1 MKKMLSESMQLKRPR
16 NGIRF
21 HRSTISLIFLVWS
34 VVALSPG
41 LCNAADKGS
50 DPFDVYAV
58 DGAGEQLRHIKVRP
72 DGNRVEVVQE
82 GLIAMPGKPQ
92 GIARH
97 PTQSSFIVTL
107 VGKGAE
113 SPRAVTLGLGDDGKL
128 SIVGVSDLQDSTGY
142 TSFDRTGGYF
152 LTSSYHDG
160 HLDVYQVKPDG
171 VVGERVSHHEVAEK
185 YAHSVLTTP
194 DNRFLY
200 VPCVKEFNA
209 IYQYAFDG
217 QTGEVSPLEPFD
229 AKPPH
234 MSGPRH
240 IAYHPE
246 LPFVYFSNEQ
256 QLGVSAY
263 RVEANGQLVALQHA
277 ITIPRRSPYTA
288 GVRGMHASDIAVTGN
303 GKFLFLALRDFV
315 GDEDSV
321 FMFSVAEDGR
331 LSLVSRK
338 RVGDIPWCLR
348 VSPSD
353 SHLLVSESRDKTLA
367 VIPIQ
372 QDGSLG
378 DAVRMD
384 WGTEVRNMVVHPLS
398 AK

>member
-1 MKKMLSESMQLKRPR
+1 MGERMWIEQNQKGRLL
-16 NGIRF
+16 
-21 HRSTISLIFLVWS
+21 HRCIVSLVLFTWS
-34 VVALSPG
+34 IASLSPG
-41 LCNAADKGS
+41 LCAVINEGT

-58 DGAGEQLRHIKVRP
+58 DGSGEQLLHITVRP
-72 DGNRVEVVQE
+72 NGNRVQVLQE
-82 GLIAMPGKPQ
+82 DVLAMPGKPH

-97 PTQSSFIVTL
+97 PAKSSCIVTL
-107 VGKGAE
+107 LGKGAE
-113 SPRAVTLGLGDDGKL
+113 SPRAVTLVRSNEGKL
-128 SIVGVSDLQDSTGY
+128 SIAGVTDLQDSTGY

-160 HLDVYQVKPDG
+160 HFDVYQVKPDG
-171 VVGERVSHHEVAEK
+171 VVGDRVSHQQVAEK

-194 DNRFLY
+194 DNKFLY

-209 IYQYAFDG
+209 IYQYSFDEK
-217 QTGEVSPLEPFD
+217 TGDIQPLEPID

-234 MSGPRH
+234 MFGPRH
-240 IAYHPE
+240 IAYHPS
-246 LPFVYFSNEQ
+246 LPYVYFSNEQ

-263 RVEANGQLVALQHA
+263 RITKDGQLAALQHA
-277 ITIPRRSPYTA
+277 TTIPRRSPYTA
-288 GVRGMHASDIAVTGN
+288 GVRGMHASDIAMTHD

-321 FMFSVAEDGR
+321 FMFRIAEDGR

-353 SHLLVSESRDKTLA
+353 SYLLVTESREKTFA
-367 VIPIQ
+367 VLPIQ

-384 WGTEVRNMVVHPLS
+384 WGAEVRNMVIQPLS
-398 AK
+398 EK

>member
-1 MKKMLSESMQLKRPR
+1 M
-16 NGIRF
+16 
-21 HRSTISLIFLVWS
+21 
-34 VVALSPG
+34 
-41 LCNAADKGS
+41 
-50 DPFDVYAV
+50 
-58 DGAGEQLRHIKVRP
+58 
-72 DGNRVEVVQE
+72 
-82 GLIAMPGKPQ
+82 
-92 GIARH
+92 
-97 PTQSSFIVTL
+97 
-107 VGKGAE
+107 
-113 SPRAVTLGLGDDGKL
+113 
-128 SIVGVSDLQDSTGY
+128 
-142 TSFDRTGGYF
+142 
-152 LTSSYHDG
+152 TSSYQDG
-160 HLDVYQVKPDG
+160 HFDVYQVKPDG

-209 IYQYAFDG
+209 IYQYAFDE
-217 QTGEVSPLEPFD
+217 QTGEVLPLEPFD
-229 AKPPH
+229 AKPPY
-234 MSGPRH
+234 MFGPRH

-263 RVEANGQLVALQHA
+263 RIEKDGQLMAIQHA
-277 ITIPRRSPYTA
+277 TTLPRRAPYTA
-288 GVRGMHASDIAVTGN
+288 GVRGMHASDITVTGD

-321 FMFSVAEDGR
+321 FMFGIAEDGR

-367 VIPIQ
+367 VLPIQ
-372 QDGSLG
+372 QDGLLG

-384 WGTEVRNMVVHPLS
+384 WGAEVRSMVVRRLP

>member
-1 MKKMLSESMQLKRPR
+1 MENIMGERMRIERKHKGRIL
-16 NGIRF
+16 
-21 HRSTISLIFLVWS
+21 HRSIVSLVFFAWS
-34 VVALSPG
+34 IASQSPG
-41 LCNAADKGS
+41 LSGAGNKGV

-58 DGAGEQLRHIKVRP
+58 DGPGEQLLHITVRP
-72 DGNRVEVVQE
+72 NGNQVRVVQE
-82 GLIAMPGKPQ
+82 GVLAMPGKPH

-97 PTQSSFIVTL
+97 PTQSVFVVTL

-113 SPRAVTLGLGDDGKL
+113 SPRAVTLVRSNEGKL
-128 SIVGVSDLQDSTGY
+128 SITGVTDLHDSTGY

-160 HLDVYQVKPDG
+160 HFDVYQVKPDG
-171 VVGERVSHHEVAEK
+171 VVGDRVSHQQVAEK

-194 DNRFLY
+194 DNKFLY

-209 IYQYAFDG
+209 IYQYSFDEK
-217 QTGEVSPLEPFD
+217 TGGVEPLGPFD

-234 MSGPRH
+234 MFGPRH
-240 IAYHPE
+240 IAYHPN
-246 LPFVYFSNEQ
+246 LPYVYFSNEQ

-263 RVEANGQLVALQHA
+263 RIAKDGQLAALQHA
-277 ITIPRRSPYTA
+277 TTIPRRSPYTA
-288 GVRGMHASDIAVTGN
+288 GVRGMHASDIAMTHD

-321 FMFSVAEDGR
+321 FMFQVAEDGR

-353 SHLLVSESRDKTLA
+353 SHLLVTESRDKTLA
-367 VIPIQ
+367 VLPIQ
-372 QDGSLG
+372 HDGSLG

-384 WGTEVRNMVVHPLS
+384 WGAEVRNMVIQPLS
-398 AK
+398 GK

>member
-1 MKKMLSESMQLKRPR
+1 MGERMRIERKHKGRIL
-16 NGIRF
+16 
-21 HRSTISLIFLVWS
+21 HRSIVSLVFFAWS
-34 VVALSPG
+34 IASQSPG
-41 LCNAADKGS
+41 LSGAGNKGV

-58 DGAGEQLRHIKVRP
+58 DGPGEQLLHITVRP
-72 DGNRVEVVQE
+72 NGNQVRVVQE
-82 GLIAMPGKPQ
+82 GVLAMPGKPH

-97 PTQSSFIVTL
+97 PTKSSCIVTVL
-107 VGKGAE
+107 RKGAE
-113 SPRAVTLGLGDDGKL
+113 SPRAVTLVRSNEGKL
-128 SIVGVSDLQDSTGY
+128 SITGVTDLHDSTGY

-160 HLDVYQVKPDG
+160 HFDVYQVKPDG
-171 VVGERVSHHEVAEK
+171 VVGDRVSHQQVAEK

-194 DNRFLY
+194 DNKFLY

-209 IYQYAFDG
+209 IYQYSFDEK
-217 QTGEVSPLEPFD
+217 TGGVEPLWPFD

-234 MSGPRH
+234 MFGPRH
-240 IAYHPE
+240 IAYHPN
-246 LPFVYFSNEQ
+246 LPYVYFSNEQ

-263 RVEANGQLVALQHA
+263 RIAKDGQLAALQHA
-277 ITIPRRSPYTA
+277 TTIPRRSPYTA
-288 GVRGMHASDIAVTGN
+288 GVRGMHASDIAMTHD

-321 FMFSVAEDGR
+321 FMFQVAEDGR

-353 SHLLVSESRDKTLA
+353 SHLLVTESRDKTLA
-367 VIPIQ
+367 VLPIQ
-372 QDGSLG
+372 HDGSLG

-384 WGTEVRNMVVHPLS
+384 WGAEVRNMVIQPLS
-398 AK
+398 GK

>member
-1 MKKMLSESMQLKRPR
+1 MRIKRRRNATMLRL
-16 NGIRF
+16 
-21 HRSTISLIFLVWS
+21 STMFLIVFVWS
-34 VVALSPG
+34 VLALPLE
-41 LCNAADKGS
+41 LCAAAEEGG
-50 DPFDVYAV
+50 DPFDVYAA
-58 DGAGEQLRHIKVRP
+58 DGSGEQLLHITVRP
-72 DGNRVEVVQE
+72 NGNRVHVIQAGV
-82 GLIAMPGKPQ
+82 LAMPGKPH

-97 PTQSSFIVTL
+97 PTQSFCIVTL
-107 VGKGAE
+107 PGQGTE
-113 SPRAVTLGLGDDGKL
+113 SPRAVTIGNDDDGKL
-128 SIVGVSDLQDSTGY
+128 SIIGVSELQDSTGY
-142 TSFDRTGGYF
+142 TSFDRTGGFF

-160 HLDVYQVKPDG
+160 HFDVYQVKPDG
-171 VVGERVSHHEVAEK
+171 VVGNRVSHQQVAEK

-209 IYQYAFDG
+209 IYQYSFDE
-217 QTGEVSPLEPFD
+217 QTGDVQPLEPFD

-234 MSGPRH
+234 MFGPRH
-240 IAYHPE
+240 IAYHPH

-263 RVEANGQLVALQHA
+263 RIEENGQLADLQHA
-277 ITIPRRSPYTA
+277 TTIPRRGPYTA
-288 GVRGMHASDIAVTGN
+288 GVRGMHASDVAVTPD

-321 FMFSVAEDGR
+321 FMFRVAEDGR

-348 VSPSD
+348 VSPSG

-367 VIPIQ
+367 VLPIQ
-372 QDGSLG
+372 HDGSLG

-384 WGTEVRNMVVHPLS
+384 WGAEVRNMVVQPL
-398 AK
+398 ARE

>member
-1 MKKMLSESMQLKRPR
+1 M
-16 NGIRF
+16 
-21 HRSTISLIFLVWS
+21 STIVLIIFVWS
-34 VVALSPG
+34 AGVLPLEPCA
-41 LCNAADKGS
+41 AADE
-50 DPFDVYAV
+50 DVVPFDVYAV
-58 DGAGEQLRHIKVRP
+58 DGSGEQLLHITVRP
-72 DGNRVEVVQE
+72 NGNQVRVVKE
-82 GLIAMPGKPQ
+82 GVLAMPGKPH

-97 PTQSSFIVTL
+97 PANSSCIVTL
-107 VGKGAE
+107 LGKGAE
-113 SPRAVTLGLGDDGKL
+113 SPRAVTLVRSNEGKL
-128 SIVGVSDLQDSTGY
+128 SIAGVTDLQDSTGY

-160 HLDVYQVKPDG
+160 HCDVYQVNPDG
-171 VVGERVSHHEVAEK
+171 VVGDRVSHQQVAEK

-209 IYQYAFDG
+209 IYQYSFDEK
-217 QTGEVSPLEPFD
+217 TGDIQPLEPID

-234 MSGPRH
+234 MFGPRH
-240 IAYHPE
+240 IAYHPS
-246 LPFVYFSNEQ
+246 LPYVYFSNEQ

-263 RVEANGQLVALQHA
+263 HIAKDGQLAALQHA
-277 ITIPRRSPYTA
+277 TTIPRRSPYTA
-288 GVRGMHASDIAVTGN
+288 GVRGMHASDIAMTHN

-321 FMFSVAEDGR
+321 FMFQVAEDGR

-348 VSPSD
+348 VSPSG
-353 SHLLVSESRDKTLA
+353 SYLLVTESRDKTLA
-367 VIPIQ
+367 VLPIKL
-372 QDGSLG
+372 DGSLG

-384 WGTEVRNMVVHPLS
+384 WGTEVRNMVIQPLS
-398 AK
+398 EK